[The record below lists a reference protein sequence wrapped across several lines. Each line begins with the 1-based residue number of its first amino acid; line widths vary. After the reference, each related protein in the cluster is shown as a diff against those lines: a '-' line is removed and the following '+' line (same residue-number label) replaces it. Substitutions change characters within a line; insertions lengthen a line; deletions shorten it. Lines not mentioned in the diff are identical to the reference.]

1 MNFELIDNSFQI
13 TILGFC
19 TIAALFLAL
28 RYKSRSLLILALA
41 YACFCMGTTYYIL
54 YLVIMGKVP
63 QVFYVAEISW
73 LAAWLFYDLD
83 LSGVRDAA
91 WIGLPQFVFP
101 KFSWEPV
108 LFMIPVA
115 IAPVIEHIGDVYVVN
130 TVTGKDFVKDPGL
143 HRTLLGDGLACC
155 FAGLV
160 GGPPV
165 TTYSEVTGAMSLT
178 KITNPQ
184 VIRIAAISA
193 ILFSVV
199 GKISALLK
207 SIPSAVLGGIML
219 LLFGT
224 IACAGIGNLV
234 NNCID
239 LSRTRNI
246 IIVSLTL
253 TVGIGGAVLTWG
265 DFSLSGIGLA
275 ALVGVL
281 LNLILPKDD

>member
-1 MNFELIDNSFQI
+1 
-13 TILGFC
+13 
-19 TIAALFLAL
+19 
-28 RYKSRSLLILALA
+28 
-41 YACFCMGTTYYIL
+41 
-54 YLVIMGKVP
+54 
-63 QVFYVAEISW
+63 
-73 LAAWLFYDLD
+73 
-83 LSGVRDAA
+83 
-91 WIGLPQFVFP
+91 
-101 KFSWEPV
+101 
-108 LFMIPVA
+108 MIPVA

-165 TTYSEVTGAMSLT
+165 TTYSEVT

>member
-1 MNFELIDNSFQI
+1 
-13 TILGFC
+13 
-19 TIAALFLAL
+19 
-28 RYKSRSLLILALA
+28 
-41 YACFCMGTTYYIL
+41 
-54 YLVIMGKVP
+54 
-63 QVFYVAEISW
+63 
-73 LAAWLFYDLD
+73 
-83 LSGVRDAA
+83 
-91 WIGLPQFVFP
+91 
-101 KFSWEPV
+101 
-108 LFMIPVA
+108 MIPVA

-207 SIPSAVLGGIML
+207 SIPSAVLGEL
-219 LLFGT
+219 CF
-224 IACAGIGNLV
+224 CCSEPSLV
-234 NNCID
+234 
-239 LSRTRNI
+239 
-246 IIVSLTL
+246 
-253 TVGIGGAVLTWG
+253 
-265 DFSLSGIGLA
+265 
-275 ALVGVL
+275 
-281 LNLILPKDD
+281 PE